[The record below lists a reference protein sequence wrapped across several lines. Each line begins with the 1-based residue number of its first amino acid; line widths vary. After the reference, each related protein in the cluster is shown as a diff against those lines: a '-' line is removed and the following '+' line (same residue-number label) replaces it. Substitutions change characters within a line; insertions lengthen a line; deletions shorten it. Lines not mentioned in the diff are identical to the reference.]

1 MANFETK
8 IIETT
13 HDLTARERI
22 LMKDTTNA
30 RKIDEVVDELRDN
43 GEILVIT
50 PVDYVV
56 LQIHNEKSKDRKDYN
71 NYLIIADDG
80 SKYVTG
86 SPSFWNS
93 FKEIWDEMKAESDE
107 PFQIEIYKV
116 PSKNYN
122 GKDFITCSII

>member
-13 HDLTARERI
+13 HELSARERI

-30 RKIDEVVDELRDN
+30 RKIDEVVDEYRDN
-43 GEILVIT
+43 GETLVIT

-80 SKYVTG
+80 AKYVTG

>member
-13 HDLTARERI
+13 HDLSARERI

-30 RKIDEVVDELRDN
+30 RKIDEVVDEYRDN
-43 GEILVIT
+43 GETLVIT

-80 SKYVTG
+80 AKYVTG

-93 FKEIWDEMKAESDE
+93 FKEIWDEMKAESEE

>member
-13 HDLTARERI
+13 HDLSARERI

-30 RKIDEVVDELRDN
+30 RKIDEVVDEYRDN
-43 GEILVIT
+43 GETLVIT

-56 LQIHNEKSKDRKDYN
+56 LQIHNEKSNDRKDYN

>member
-8 IIETT
+8 IVETT
-13 HDLTARERI
+13 HDLSARERI

-30 RKIDEVVDELRDN
+30 RKIDEVVDEYRDN
-43 GEILVIT
+43 GETLVIT

-80 SKYVTG
+80 AKYVTG

-107 PFQIEIYKV
+107 LFQIEIYKV

>member
-8 IIETT
+8 IVETT

-30 RKIDEVVDELRDN
+30 RKIDEVVDEFRDN
-43 GEILVIT
+43 GETLVIT

-80 SKYVTG
+80 AKYVTG

-107 PFQIEIYKV
+107 PFHIEIYKV

>member
-80 SKYVTG
+80 AKYVTG

>member
-8 IIETT
+8 IVETT
-13 HDLTARERI
+13 HELSARERI

-30 RKIDEVVDELRDN
+30 RKIDEVVDECRDN

-80 SKYVTG
+80 AKYVTG

>member
-13 HDLTARERI
+13 HDLSARERI

-30 RKIDEVVDELRDN
+30 RKIDEVVDEYRDN
-43 GEILVIT
+43 GETLVIT

-80 SKYVTG
+80 AKYVTG

>member
-8 IIETT
+8 IVETT
-13 HDLTARERI
+13 HELSARERI

-30 RKIDEVVDELRDN
+30 RKIDEVVDECRGN
-43 GEILVIT
+43 GETLVIT

>member
-1 MANFETK
+1 MENYSVK
-8 IIETT
+8 IAETT
-13 HDLTARERI
+13 HELTAREKI

-30 RKIDEVVDELRDN
+30 HKIDDAVDECKEL
-43 GEILVIT
+43 GTSLIIT

-56 LQIHNEKSKDRKDYN
+56 LNVHNEKSKDRKDYN

-80 SKYVTG
+80 TKYVTG
-86 SPSFWNS
+86 SPSFWSS
-93 FKEIWDEMKAESDE
+93 FKEIWDEMKEESDE
-107 PFQIEIYKV
+107 SFQIEIYKV

>member
-8 IIETT
+8 IVETT
-13 HDLTARERI
+13 HDLSARERI

-30 RKIDEVVDELRDN
+30 RKIDEVVDEYRDN
-43 GEILVIT
+43 GETLVIT

-80 SKYVTG
+80 AKYVTG

>member
-1 MANFETK
+1 MENYTAK

-13 HDLTARERI
+13 HDLTAREKI

-30 RKIDEVVDELRDN
+30 QKIDNVIGQYESVNQDF
-43 GEILVIT
+43 IIT
-50 PVDYVV
+50 PVDYVI

-71 NYLIIADDG
+71 NYLIIDKDG
-80 SKYVTG
+80 TKYVTG
-86 SPSFWNS
+86 SPSFWSS
-93 FKEIWDEMKAESDE
+93 FKEIWDEMKEETDE
-107 PFQIEIYKV
+107 EFSISIYKV